1 MSARLSGVARS
12 SPSSG
17 SSRFLPPIALVLSIG
32 ALYLAREVL
41 IPFALAVL
49 LSFLLTPAVKTL
61 ERIRLGRV
69 LSVGIVL
76 LVSLSAVAEIGWV
89 VSNQLIDVI
98 SRMPS
103 YRENL
108 DNKIASLQGSAG
120 GALRRAADNLHSI
133 SEELSGAPAPAPRP
147 AARSAAS
154 TTEPMPVEIVERPP
168 STLQSLGN
176 LLAPL
181 IAPLGTAF
189 VVLVFTMFLLVKRED
204 VRNRLIRL
212 VAQRQL
218 NTMTQVLDDAAQ
230 RVTRYLIVQFSIN
243 TVFGCLIATG
253 LYFIGMPNAVLW
265 GVLAGLL
272 RFIPYIGPLIGGAL
286 PFLLALGA
294 FDGWTRP
301 ALIFGFF
308 TAVELIASQ
317 VIEPLVGGAHTGI
330 SPLAILLAAVFWGSL
345 WGPAGLILSTPLTV
359 CVVVLGR
366 YVPQLEFLNVL
377 LGDEPVLAP
386 EARLYQRLLAL
397 DQQEAQSVIDAFL
410 KDRKPIDLYD
420 QVIIPALSLA
430 EQDRHKGALDEAK
443 ETFVVQSISE
453 VIGEIAEYEAGT
465 AVSVQVADPARRTDV
480 RVLCLPASDR
490 ADEITAAM
498 FSQVVEW
505 AGYPVVAFP
514 VTDSVSDAVKQIA
527 TISPQPGDIVCI
539 AALPPFALLNARSL
553 SKQLRLQFP
562 DLKIIVGLW
571 TFTGKGGAA
580 ERFDK
585 AFADTVVTTLA
596 DALNEIYKFANATS
610 DPRDPMPSQAI
621 LLGDKQEG

>member
-17 SSRFLPPIALVLSIG
+17 SSRFLAPIALILSIG
-32 ALYLAREVL
+32 TLYFAREVL

-49 LSFLLTPAVKTL
+49 FSFLLTPAVKAL
-61 ERIRLGRV
+61 ERFRLGRV

-76 LVSLSAVAEIGWV
+76 LVALSAVGAIGWV

-133 SEELSGAPAPAPRP
+133 SEELSGATPPASRP
-147 AARSAAS
+147 TKSAAS
-154 TTEPMPVEIVERPP
+154 TTVPMPVEIVERPP

-181 IAPLGTAF
+181 IAPMGTAF
-189 VVLVFTMFLLVKRED
+189 VVLVFTIFLLVKRED

-253 LYFIGMPNAVLW
+253 LYFIGMHNAVLW

-308 TAVELIASQ
+308 TVVELIASQ

-465 AVSVQVADPARRTDV
+465 AVSVQLVNPARRTDV

-514 VTDSVSDAVKQIA
+514 VTDSVSDAVKQID
-527 TISPQPGDIVCI
+527 TILPQPGDVVCI
-539 AALPPFALLNARSL
+539 SALPPFALLNARSL
-553 SKQLRLQFP
+553 SKQLRLRFP

-571 TFTGKGGAA
+571 TFVGKGGAA

-596 DALNEIYKFANATS
+596 DALNEIHKFAEPGAEPQDPEASRVLLQGS
-610 DPRDPMPSQAI
+610 DH
-621 LLGDKQEG
+621 EG

>member
-1 MSARLSGVARS
+1 VARS
-12 SPSSG
+12 SPPAG
-17 SSRFLPPIALVLSIG
+17 SSRFLAPIALVLSIG
-32 ALYLAREVL
+32 ALYFAREVL

-49 LSFLLTPAVKTL
+49 LSFFLTPAVKTL
-61 ERIRLGRV
+61 ERWRLGRIV
-69 LSVGIVL
+69 SVGIVL
-76 LVSLSAVAEIGWV
+76 LVSLSAVGGIGWV
-89 VSNQLIDVI
+89 VSNQLIDAI
-98 SRMPS
+98 SLLPS
-103 YRENL
+103 YRENFH
-108 DNKIASLQGSAG
+108 NKIAGLQGSTG
-120 GALRRAADNLHSI
+120 GALRRTADNLQAI
-133 SEELSGAPAPAPRP
+133 SEELSGAASVSQPPV
-147 AARSAAS
+147 RSAGRD
-154 TTEPMPVEIVERPP
+154 PMPVEIIEHPP
-168 STLQSLGN
+168 SALQSLSN

-189 VVLVFTMFLLVKRED
+189 VVLVFTVFLLMKRED

-253 LYFIGMPNAVLW
+253 LYFIGLPNAVLW

-272 RFIPYIGPLIGGAL
+272 RFIPYVGPLIGGAL

-294 FDGWTRP
+294 FDGWIRP

-308 TAVELIASQ
+308 TVVELVTSQ
-317 VIEPLVGGAHTGI
+317 MVETLVGGAKTGI
-330 SPLAILLAAVFWGSL
+330 SPLAILIAAIFWGAL

-377 LGDEPVLAP
+377 LGDEPVLSP

-397 DQQEAQSVIDAFL
+397 DHQEAQSVIDGFL
-410 KDRKPIDLYD
+410 KEKTPTQLYD
-420 QVIIPALSLA
+420 LVIIPALSMA

-443 ETFVVQSISE
+443 ETFIVQSISE
-453 VIGEIAEYEAGT
+453 VIGDMAGYESGT
-465 AVSVQVADPARRTDV
+465 AVTAQLDHPDRRTDI

-490 ADEITAAM
+490 ADEMTAAM

-514 VTDSVSDAVKQIA
+514 VTDSISDAVKQIA
-527 TISPQPGDIVCI
+527 TVSPQPGDVVCI
-539 AALPPFALLNARSL
+539 SALPPFALLNARSL
-553 SKQLRLQFP
+553 SKQLRLRFQ

-571 TFTGKGGAA
+571 TFSGKGGAA

-596 DALNEIYKFANATS
+596 EALKEIHKFA
-610 DPRDPMPSQAI
+610 DPAGESQDLSASQAI
-621 LLGDKQEG
+621 LNSTWDDSDT